1 MELEFNFNVT
11 EQEANIILNAL
22 AKEPFN
28 IVVNV
33 INKVQLQ
40 AKEQIDNNKPKVVPE

>member
-1 MELEFNFNVT
+1 MEFNFNVT

-28 IVVNV
+28 IVVNL
-33 INKVQLQ
+33 INKIQLQ
-40 AKEQIDNNKPKVVPE
+40 AKEQMDSNKPKVAKDPE